1 VVIADDRTEWQKAED
16 KWAVCW
22 IHCPLFKNCSSR
34 FGSDCKRLG
43 GEEIPKVGVRNG
55 KQSKAK
61 TKVKKGI

>member
-1 VVIADDRTEWQKAED
+1 MVIADDRTAWMRLED
-16 KWAVCW
+16 KWAVCFTR
-22 IHCPLFKNCSSR
+22 CPLYKKCSSHL
-34 FGSDCKRLG
+34 GMDCKHLG